1 MKFSAG
7 ATQTTAKT
15 AARGPTIVAGAN
27 DSCAI
32 MEVGIEST
40 TAVSSQVALR
50 FITAAGTPGTD
61 VVEVPWV
68 LSMSSAATSIGDAG
82 ALDRPHV
89 RVRPHPAGAPTG
101 RDRRRHHL
109 DVRPR
114 GLVLPEGTGNGL
126 CLTLPGGSDAI
137 INFYFDW
144 EE

>member
-27 DSCAI
+27 DACAI

-61 VVEVPWV
+61 VVEVPWG
-68 LSMSSAATSIGDAG
+68 AQRRHSIGDAG

-109 DVRPR
+109 DVRPQG